1 MCVKE
6 RIEGQQLD
14 IVCTSELLGDEYVI
28 RFLEVYKHLL
38 PTRTVFGIDWAP
50 VDSPCWCTTIEDV
63 RRAVWEKLIYEHHLF
78 SPSRKKRDWPQT
90 HLDAIKH
97 LQLPS
102 ILPPYRTERTEH
114 RLRYGSIFIVDI
126 SIRWKV
132 GDCLPVISSI
142 SANLL
147 FCGSAT
153 YCSFRMHQFS

>member
-63 RRAVWEKLIYEHHLF
+63 RRAVWEKLIYEHHLY
-78 SPSRKKRDWPQT
+78 SPSRKKRD
-90 HLDAIKH
+90 
-97 LQLPS
+97 
-102 ILPPYRTERTEH
+102 
-114 RLRYGSIFIVDI
+114 
-126 SIRWKV
+126 
-132 GDCLPVISSI
+132 
-142 SANLL
+142 
-147 FCGSAT
+147 
-153 YCSFRMHQFS
+153 